1 MSSRRNAARYP
12 APMVGDSLLLDLTVL
27 FIGAKLGG
35 ALFARLGQPEVI
47 GELLAGVLLGPHV
60 LGAIGEL
67 EEAHHVFQ
75 ELGAVILLFLVGLDT
90 PLSDLRAV
98 GGRSLAVG
106 VSGVVVPFALG
117 VGLMLLLGR
126 SGTQSVFIGT
136 ALVATSVGITARVLA
151 DLGQIRS
158 PQARIILGAAVVD
171 DILGLLVLAVVAATV
186 ADSVSTTSIVV
197 LGVLAIVFVALI
209 GGLGPKLVDRLTPYL
224 DRLGNQGV
232 LIVSLALCLG
242 LASLAEALRLA
253 TIIGAFLA
261 GMALAETRDRYQLE
275 EHLAP
280 VYSFLVPFFFAI
292 TGAVLDPSVL
302 IDPEIAVLT
311 VAVTAAA
318 IAGKLI
324 GCGLPVRSMGRRS
337 AWIVGVGMTPRGEV
351 GILVASVGLAQ
362 GIIGDS
368 LYAVVVTMSIATTI
382 AAPAVLSS
390 LYGTRAK
397 HVDHPRGRDI
407 EGIGG

>member
-1 MSSRRNAARYP
+1 
-12 APMVGDSLLLDLTVL
+12 MVGDSLLVDLTVL

-47 GELLAGVLLGPHV
+47 GELLAGVVLGPHV
-60 LGAIGEL
+60 IGAVGEL

-75 ELGAVILLFLVGLDT
+75 ELGAVILLFVVGLDT
-90 PLSDLRAV
+90 PLSDLKAV

-106 VSGVVVPFALG
+106 ISGVVVPFVLG
-117 VGLMLLLGR
+117 AGLMLLLGR
-126 SGTQSVFIGT
+126 SGTQSVFVGT
-136 ALVATSVGITARVLA
+136 AMVATSVGITARVLA
-151 DLGQIRS
+151 DLGQVRS
-158 PQARIILGAAVVD
+158 PEARIILGAAVID
-171 DILGLLVLAVVAATV
+171 DILGLLVLAVVAASVTG
-186 ADSVSTTSIVV
+186 SVSATSIVV
-197 LGVLAIVFVALI
+197 LAVLAVTFVALV
-209 GGLGPKLVDRLTPYL
+209 GGLGPKLIDRLTPLL
-224 DRLGNQGV
+224 DRLGNHGV

-253 TIIGAFLA
+253 AIIGAFLA

-302 IDPEIAVLT
+302 TDPEVALLAAGVT
-311 VAVTAAA
+311 AVAVV
-318 IAGKLI
+318 GKLI
-324 GCGLPVRSMGRRS
+324 GCGLPVLGMGRRS
-337 AWIVGVGMTPRGEV
+337 AQIVGIGMVPRGEV
-351 GILVASVGLAQ
+351 GILVATVGLAQ
-362 GIIGDS
+362 AIIGGP

-382 AAPAVLSS
+382 AAPPLLSS
-390 LYGTRAK
+390 LYGGRAR
-397 HVDHPRGRDI
+397 HVEARRGRDI

>member
-1 MSSRRNAARYP
+1 
-12 APMVGDSLLLDLTVL
+12 MVGDSLLVDLTVL

-47 GELLAGVLLGPHV
+47 GELLAGVVLGPHV
-60 LGAIGEL
+60 IGAVGEL

-75 ELGAVILLFLVGLDT
+75 ELGAVILLFVVGLDT
-90 PLSDLRAV
+90 PLSDLKAV

-106 VSGVVVPFALG
+106 ISGVVVPFVLG
-117 VGLMLLLGR
+117 AGLMLLLGR
-126 SGTQSVFIGT
+126 SGTQSVFVGT
-136 ALVATSVGITARVLA
+136 AMVATSVGITARVLA
-151 DLGQIRS
+151 DLGQVRS
-158 PQARIILGAAVVD
+158 PEARIILGAAVID
-171 DILGLLVLAVVAATV
+171 DILGLLVLAVVAASV
-186 ADSVSTTSIVV
+186 AGSVSATSIVV
-197 LGVLAIVFVALI
+197 LAALAVAFVALV
-209 GGLGPKLVDRLTPYL
+209 GGLGPKLIDRLTPLL
-224 DRLGNQGV
+224 DRLGNHGV

-253 TIIGAFLA
+253 AIIGAFLA

-302 IDPEIAVLT
+302 ADPEVALLAAGVT
-311 VAVTAAA
+311 AVAVV
-318 IAGKLI
+318 GKLI
-324 GCGLPVRSMGRRS
+324 GCGLPVLSMGRRS
-337 AWIVGVGMTPRGEV
+337 AKIVGIGMVPRGEV
-351 GILVASVGLAQ
+351 GILVATVGLAQ
-362 GIIGDS
+362 AIIGGP

-382 AAPAVLSS
+382 AAPPLLSS
-390 LYGTRAK
+390 LYGGRAR
-397 HVDHPRGRDI
+397 HVEARRGRDI